1 MKVKDAT
8 ALRTTS
14 DAWRRRSQTATSH
27 EQSRV
32 WTVQTLGAA
41 AANDRSITVYRPT

>member
-1 MKVKDAT
+1 MIVKDAT
-8 ALRTTS
+8 ASRTIS

-32 WTVQTLGAA
+32 WTVQ
-41 AANDRSITVYRPT
+41 ANDRSITVYRPT